1 MGLFSKLFKGPE
13 PDMEKSAANAKKV
26 RALFDQAVEH
36 GEEYRLIAGYTEDVK
51 RFNYGFVHGSKLKS
65 AI

>member
-26 RALFDQAVEH
+26 RELFNQAVEDG
-36 GEEYRLIAGYTEDVK
+36 GE
-51 RFNYGFVHGSKLKS
+51 
-65 AI
+65 